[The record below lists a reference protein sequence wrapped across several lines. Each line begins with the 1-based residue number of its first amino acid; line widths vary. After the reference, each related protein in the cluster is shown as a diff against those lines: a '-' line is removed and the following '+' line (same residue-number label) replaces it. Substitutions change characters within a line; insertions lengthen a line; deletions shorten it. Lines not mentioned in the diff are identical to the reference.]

1 MTTLLQLAE
10 IPDDLA
16 AEAAKVPGLPERLIG
31 FLRAEVSQH
40 SREQRPFR
48 VQAKDLVRQAQ
59 EDAVGLNSTGVTPEQ
74 ARAEF
79 FDLYLEVMDE
89 VSKKT

>member
-1 MTTLLQLAE
+1 
-10 IPDDLA
+10 
-16 AEAAKVPGLPERLIG
+16 
-31 FLRAEVSQH
+31 
-40 SREQRPFR
+40 

-59 EDAVGLNSTGVTPEQ
+59 EDAVGLKSTGVTPEQ